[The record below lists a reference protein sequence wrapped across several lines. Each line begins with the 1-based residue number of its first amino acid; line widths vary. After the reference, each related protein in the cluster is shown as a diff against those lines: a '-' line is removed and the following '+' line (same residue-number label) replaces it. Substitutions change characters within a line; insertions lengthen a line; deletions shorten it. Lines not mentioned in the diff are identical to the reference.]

1 MTRPQP
7 APALVAAVLNWNGG
21 EETCRCLATV
31 RRSEGVDVVPL
42 LVDNGSE
49 DGSVER
55 ALAQDPRLAVLRL
68 DRNHGFTGGN
78 NRALRHAF
86 DALGADWV
94 CLLNSDVELEPA
106 TLARLMEAVAREGG
120 ADAVGAAGPCI
131 VYLDRPDVVWACGG
145 RIAPGVNVTQLVDHD
160 RRGVPDG
167 PPADVDYLPGTC
179 LLVSR
184 RACERAGML
193 DEAFFAYLEDA
204 DWCVR
209 ARRAGLRVIV
219 VPRAVARHGLSAST
233 GGGYSPGRKY
243 MTAVNSVHFLRKHGR
258 PLDWAALL
266 VFDLLLWP
274 LAWLRALVR
283 GRPAGAVAKL
293 KGVIDGLRGGHVT
306 AEVAARYARRRTS

>member
-1 MTRPQP
+1 MTRSSLD
-7 APALVAAVLNWNGG
+7 PALVAAVLNWNGG

-31 RRSEGVDVVPL
+31 RRSEGVEVTPL
-42 LVDNGSE
+42 LVDNGSV

-55 ALAQDPRLAVLRL
+55 ALAEDPALRVLRL
-68 DRNHGFTGGN
+68 GENHGFTGGN

-86 DALGADWV
+86 DELGAEWV

-106 TLARLMEAVAREGG
+106 TLARLVAAVRGARGIG
-120 ADAVGAAGPCI
+120 AVGPCL
-131 VYLDRPDVVWACGG
+131 VYRDRPDVVWACGG
-145 RIAPGVNVTQLVDHD
+145 RIAPGLNVTRLIDHG
-160 RRGVPDG
+160 RRGVPPG
-167 PPADVDYLPGTC
+167 PPFDVDYLPGAC

-184 RACERAGML
+184 EACERAGLL
-193 DEAFFAYLEDA
+193 DDAFFAYLEDA

-209 ARRAGLRVIV
+209 VRRAGLRVV
-219 VPRAVARHGLSAST
+219 AVPDAVARHALSSTT

-243 MTAVNSVHFLRKHGR
+243 MTGVNSVRFLRKHGR

-274 LAWLRALVR
+274 LAWLRALVI

-293 KGVIDGLRGGHVT
+293 KGVVDGLRGERVT
-306 AEVAARYARRRTS
+306 AEVAERYARRRPS